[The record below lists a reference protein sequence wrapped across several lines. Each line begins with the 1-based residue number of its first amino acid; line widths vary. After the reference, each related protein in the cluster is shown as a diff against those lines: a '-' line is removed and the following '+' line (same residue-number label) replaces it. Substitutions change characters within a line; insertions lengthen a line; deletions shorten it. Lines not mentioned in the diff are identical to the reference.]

1 MEESKVLF
9 QQGEAVMGPECN
21 MLSQGVRQ
29 RTCKIIVT
37 YEKEFRNV
45 PQIFLSHSL
54 LDISGSSIRV
64 TVSPADVTKLG
75 FSLKLNTWAD
85 SIVWNYKLSWVAV
98 GN

>member
-1 MEESKVLF
+1 
-9 QQGEAVMGPECN
+9 MGPECN
-21 MLSQGVRQ
+21 ILSQGVGQ

-75 FSLKLNTWAD
+75 FSIKLNTWAD
-85 SIVWNYKLSWVAV
+85 SIVWNSKVSWVAV